1 MFSIETLDYE
11 TKLSVLICG
20 LWSLNVLGPI
30 DFKKLDNSNLNSI
43 SKNQN
48 LGKFKVE
55 LIKVLSE
62 RCKNLHSQK
71 NIFILL
77 DSLQDIISANNKNN
91 DSHEVMEVDIIKN
104 YIRRFKFF
112 YLYYF
117 NNSHHQYFTQKDLN
131 TIAIS
136 VLFFLLD

>member
-48 LGKFKVE
+48 LGKFKAE